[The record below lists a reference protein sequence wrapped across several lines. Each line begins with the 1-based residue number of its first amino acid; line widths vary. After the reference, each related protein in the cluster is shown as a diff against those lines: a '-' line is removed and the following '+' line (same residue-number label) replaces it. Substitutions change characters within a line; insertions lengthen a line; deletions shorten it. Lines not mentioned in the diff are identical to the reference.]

1 MKMKLPAGVRI
12 NSNGKYECR
21 FTMNGKRYSVYG
33 NTVKEVRAKE
43 LARRKEIEDGTYGL
57 GKKQTLDE
65 FFRKWVD
72 GRDKVVKGAT
82 WKGYYVTMRALKAI
96 KIDKAGRSVFDLKLE
111 EIEVQHIRKVQNELI
126 KKYAPSVV
134 NKHIGLIKQLLTAAM
149 YERLINW
156 NPAKPVKSIR
166 NDKKKARETIH
177 RALTFDETEAFLE
190 AAKDEWNYNLFI
202 FLLNTGMRIGE
213 AGALKPSD
221 ILGDSVFI
229 HRTIATTKEKSYE
242 ITDSVKSAAGR
253 RNVPLT
259 SDALK
264 AIEDQQDL
272 NKELFGG
279 GNVTAFPGA
288 DVDEKPIFRSINGKV
303 ISTSQ
308 VDYRIKVIC
317 KRAGIER
324 FTAHCFR
331 DTFATRAIESG
342 MAPKTLQEIL
352 GHSDISMTM
361 NLYAH
366 CMEETKHNQM
376 MVVKVRKTS

>member
-1 MKMKLPAGVRI
+1 MKLPAGIRI

-65 FFRKWVD
+65 FFQKWVD
-72 GRDKVVKGAT
+72 GRDKIVKGST
-82 WKGYYVTMRALKAI
+82 WRSYFITMRALKAV
-96 KIDKAGRSVFDLKLE
+96 KIDKAGHSIFDLKLE
-111 EIEVQHIRKVQNELI
+111 DIEVQHVRKVQNELA
-126 KKYAPSVV
+126 KKFCPAGV
-134 NKHIGLIKQLLTAAM
+134 NKKMGLIKQLLTAAM

-156 NPAKPVKSIR
+156 NPASPVKALR
-166 NDKKKARETIH
+166 NDRKTARETIH

-190 AAKDEWNYNLFI
+190 AAKDDWNYHLFI

-221 ILGDSVFI
+221 VSEESVFI
-229 HRTIATTKEKSYE
+229 HRTIAATVERCYE

-259 SDALK
+259 DDAK
-264 AIEDQQDL
+264 QAIKDQQDR
-272 NKELFGG
+272 NDELFGG
-279 GNVTAFPGA
+279 GNVTAFPG
-288 DVDEKPIFRSINGKV
+288 VDIDEEPIFRSINGRV
-303 ISTSQ
+303 ISTAQ
-308 VDYRIKVIC
+308 VDYRIGVIC
-317 KRAGIER
+317 KKAGIER

-366 CMEETKHNQM
+366 CMEETKHKQM
-376 MVVKVRKTS
+376 MVVKVRRTS